1 MKASEFNVEDIAT
14 VVTNPVSISVDA
26 LKNSGT
32 VTATYGAKQGDVI
45 VFLEEYD
52 ENTVIGRP
60 IQGAANS
67 EILVAVVR
75 NGNPDWYS
83 LADVRRADHEMSPI
97 DAFRKEMRELPNDFV
112 RLETLKGKTIYAGN
126 AIAYKV
132 VKSFHANP
140 DTGRM
145 APDTDE
151 EGNILLRER
160 TAYELHWKE

>member
-1 MKASEFNVEDIAT
+1 MKASEFNVENIAT

-60 IQGAANS
+60 IQGSANS
-67 EILVAVVR
+67 EILVAVLR
-75 NGNPDWYS
+75 NGNADWYS
-83 LADVRRADHEMSPI
+83 LADVRRTDHEMNPI
-97 DAFRKEMRELPNDFV
+97 DTFRKEMRELPNDFV
-112 RLETLKGKTIYAGN
+112 RLETLKGKTICAGQVVK
-126 AIAYKV
+126 YKV
-132 VKSFHANP
+132 VKSFHVNP
-140 DTGRM
+140 ETGRM

-151 EGNILLRER
+151 EGNVLLRER
-160 TAYELHWKE
+160 VAYELNWKE